1 MFTTLKLAILALIV
15 VTNPNSFWKQEPQHV
30 QVYEITDDGAII
42 CGPIK
47 D

>member
-15 VTNPNSFWKQEPQHV
+15 VTNPNSFRKQEPQYV
-30 QVYEITDDGAII
+30 QVLEVRDDVII